1 MLFIGVYSNET
12 PKKEEYMN
20 TKLTVTDLSF
30 QTAFIK
36 YGKAMVLEFFASW
49 CPHCQRMVPILD
61 TLAQEY
67 EGKVSFLV
75 VDVDQSPLTSHQYS
89 VGGVPMFMLI
99 KNGKVLEKFS
109 GGISLE
115 DLRHKIENKLLS

>member
-20 TKLTVTDLSF
+20 TKLTVTDRSF

-75 VDVDQSPLTSHQYS
+75 VDVDQSPLTSHQYG